1 MTTSSRSLQ
10 EQAIEG
16 RLALRLA
23 AALAE
28 RTQAV
33 PHDIAE
39 RLRVARKHALARA
52 RAVRAAQVAARPA
65 RQSAAAAIVLSGG
78 RGTATLGAPTPWS
91 PRLVWWQRAASVL
104 PLVMLIAGLV
114 MINRVAEVEQVHAAA
129 EVDSQLLADALPPSA
144 YTDPGFAEY
153 LRSTP

>member
-1 MTTSSRSLQ
+1 MTTPSRSLHG
-10 EQAIEG
+10 QAVEG

-28 RTQAV
+28 RTDAV

-39 RLRVARKHALARA
+39 RLRVARKQALARA
-52 RAVRAAQVAARPA
+52 RAMRSAQLAARPA
-65 RQSAAAAIVLSGG
+65 RQSATTAIVLAGG
-78 RGTATLGAPTPWS
+78 RGAATLAAPAPWS
-91 PRLVWWQRAASVL
+91 ARPVGWQRVASVL

-114 MINRVAEVEQVHAAA
+114 MINRLAEVEQVHAAA

-144 YTDPGFAEY
+144 YTDPGFAEF